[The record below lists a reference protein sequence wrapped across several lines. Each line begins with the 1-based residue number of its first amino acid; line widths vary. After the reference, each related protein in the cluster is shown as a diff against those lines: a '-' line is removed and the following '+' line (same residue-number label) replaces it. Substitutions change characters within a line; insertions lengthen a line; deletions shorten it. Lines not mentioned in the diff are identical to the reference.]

1 MNTRT
6 IHSDLSPPRR
16 RDAKARTRRRGFTLI
31 ELMVSVAI
39 IALLLIAVGAAWRSI
54 TESSVELKAI
64 NTISAY
70 AAVARTY
77 AMRHQ
82 LETVLTINPRTG
94 QLDLFVWDTAGE
106 ASTSNIRYVH
116 APVLDDAARLPNRG
130 DPTRPDN
137 LHVRIVPIDYM
148 QSGWI
153 REALARFA
161 LCFDTH
167 GRLVARD
174 LTLFFEPDGITGK
187 IPNPPVPA
195 GTFSG
200 RVVALLPGW
209 VAGGIPE
216 IDPGVSGDEQ
226 WFFQLRTS
234 RGGVT
239 YVPASDA
246 DPNYPSFIPADPND
260 PDREDF
266 MLNQYTGRA
275 MTQEVR

>member
-1 MNTRT
+1 
-6 IHSDLSPPRR
+6 LPG
-16 RDAKARTRRRGFTLI
+16 RRGFTLI
-31 ELMVSVAI
+31 ELVVAVAI
-39 IALLLIAVGAAWRSI
+39 IALLLISVGAAWRSI

-82 LETVLTINPRTG
+82 LETVLTIDPRTG

-116 APVLDDAARLPNRG
+116 APVLDDAARIPNRG
-130 DPTRPDN
+130 DPNRPDN
-137 LHVRIVPIDYM
+137 LYVRIVPIDYDDCKYAGGDPRM
-148 QSGWI
+148 GTN
-153 REALARFA
+153 LARLT
-161 LCFDTH
+161 LCFDAH
-167 GRLVARD
+167 GRLIKRA
-174 LTLFFEPDGITGK
+174 LEL
-187 IPNPPVPA
+187 NPPDPNAVLQDIVRSHL
-195 GTFSG
+195 G
-200 RVVALLPGW
+200 PGAVQPDDQW
-209 VAGGIPE
+209 FYVESARGGIA
-216 IDPGVSGDEQ
+216 
-226 WFFQLRTS
+226 
-234 RGGVT
+234 

-246 DPNYPSFIPADPND
+246 DFYDPGNIPVDPND